1 LKKCTIIGKTNVGKT
16 LFLINFAGYLGL
28 KFLDIS
34 LCDDKK
40 ILKKYKLSINQAIY
54 ELVNDQTH
62 KTRCLQSIIVDVPMG
77 KGKKKLQLIDTVGLI
92 DGIHSNIEIR
102 KAISHT
108 LTIVRVSDIILH
120 IVDAASAGRDELP
133 SSMGEV
139 DYQLA
144 QFAQLKRGYAILAN
158 KMDLPDAKEGLD
170 KIKSEFSGNLII
182 PISAL
187 HKKGFKEVRTFV
199 AHNI

>member
-1 LKKCTIIGKTNVGKT
+1 MKKCTIIGKTNVGKT

-28 KFLDIS
+28 KFLDIC
-34 LCDDKK
+34 LCDDEKV
-40 ILKKYKLSINQAIY
+40 LKKYKLSISRAAY
-54 ELVNDQTH
+54 ELVNDQAH
-62 KTRCLQSIIVDVPMG
+62 KTRCLQSITVDVPMG

-108 LTIVRVSDIILH
+108 LTIVRISDIILH

>member
-1 LKKCTIIGKTNVGKT
+1 
-16 LFLINFAGYLGL
+16 
-28 KFLDIS
+28 
-34 LCDDKK
+34 
-40 ILKKYKLSINQAIY
+40 
-54 ELVNDQTH
+54 
-62 KTRCLQSIIVDVPMG
+62 
-77 KGKKKLQLIDTVGLI
+77 LQLIDTVGLI

>member
-1 LKKCTIIGKTNVGKT
+1 MPH
-16 LFLINFAGYLGL
+16 
-28 KFLDIS
+28 
-34 LCDDKK
+34 
-40 ILKKYKLSINQAIY
+40 Q
-54 ELVNDQTH
+54 Q
-62 KTRCLQSIIVDVPMG
+62 
-77 KGKKKLQLIDTVGLI
+77 
-92 DGIHSNIEIR
+92 
-102 KAISHT
+102 
-108 LTIVRVSDIILH
+108 
-120 IVDAASAGRDELP
+120 GRDELP

-187 HKKGFKEVRTFV
+187 HKKRV
-199 AHNI
+199 